1 MFICAVWL
9 TLGFT
14 KPGTL
19 TNTVSAAV
27 TSEAIR
33 DSLDFSASAA
43 MIYDSLQL
51 DEAGLKRQAFDNAL
65 KGWDK
70 LKSEGKLHNQSILA
84 IADLSQ
90 SSNNKRLYV
99 LDLQNYKVLFNTLVA
114 HGRNSGREWA
124 TKFSN
129 KISSYQTSPGFY
141 ITGETYNGS
150 NGYSLKLA
158 GVEKGINDKAMKRAI
173 VMHGA
178 PYVSESFISRQ
189 GYIGRSQG
197 CPAVP
202 SKDARKII
210 NTLKDGACLYIHV
223 PNERYL
229 TRSAIL
235 SDSSMS

>member
-178 PYVSESFISRQ
+178 PYVSETFISRQ